1 VKYNPFHLLDWNA
14 TILPLLNE
22 NFGQLKRLLE
32 KGHKASHEK
41 GGVDEINVTGL
52 SGELADPQKPKGHAS
67 DHEKGGSDEINVTGL
82 KGVLAD
88 KQLSD
93 WQVLAEVEAASDC
106 DYVDFTGLDINR
118 DWFYVLYFTV
128 KNPTS
133 DSSFLLY
140 AEGDYTNANY
150 YVQSLSADGNTVSV
164 GRINAPYLGGT
175 SAGEE
180 AFFDIVVT
188 RDPNG
193 HFRYSARCN
202 YLIGLN
208 QRFIIRLGSKT
219 APVSNITSLRVS
231 AEVSG
236 AIGAGSKFI
245 LARPRS

>member
-52 SGELADPQKPKGHAS
+52 
-67 DHEKGGSDEINVTGL
+67 

-93 WQVLAEVEAASDC
+93 WQVLAEVEVASDC

-118 DWFYVLYFTV
+118 DWEYYLDATI
-128 KNPTS
+128 KNPT
-133 DSSFLLY
+133 DSNVSYYLFV
-140 AEGDYTNANY
+140 EEDYTLTNY
-150 YVQSLSADGNTVSV
+150 RVQ
-164 GRINAPYLGGT
+164 YLFAGGT
-175 SAGEE
+175 TIAGERLNTPE
-180 AFFDIVVT
+180 IGAVYDREGTMCCVRMI
-188 RDPNG
+188 RDPDG
-193 HFRYSARCN
+193 YFRFTSLTNRSILQILVIYA
-202 YLIGLN
+202 
-208 QRFIIRLGSKT
+208 GSKT

-231 AEVSG
+231 ANVSG
-236 AIGAGSKFI
+236 GIGAGSRFI